1 MSSMPTGENLSLLE
15 KNIGSVFLG
24 KPFVVRRVAVTLIA
38 KGHLL
43 IEDVPGIGKTL
54 LGIAL
59 SRSIDAS
66 FKRIQFTN
74 DLLPSDILGVS
85 TINPKDGNFEFK
97 PGPIFSN
104 VILADEINRATPKTQ
119 SAMLEAMGDMQVSVD
134 GRTRKLPDPFM
145 VIATQ
150 NPVEYHGTFPLPE
163 AQLDRFFMRVRIGY
177 PALEDEKAII
187 REKDLYER
195 AALLEPVL
203 SRAEINQI
211 HEAAACVKVHDALL
225 EYIVKLASATRR
237 EASIKLGISPRGALF
252 LYRAAQAHAL
262 ILGRDYCTPDDIK
275 AMAIPVFSHRIIV
288 ESNLYGLAR
297 IEESER
303 AIEEAIG
310 RVEVPI

>member
-1 MSSMPTGENLSLLE
+1 MQTGEKLKELE
-15 KNIGSVFLG
+15 RNIESVFFG
-24 KPFVVRRVAVTLIA
+24 KPEVVRRVIATLIA

-59 SRSIDAS
+59 SRSIDAT
-66 FKRIQFTN
+66 FRRIQFTN

-85 TINPKDGNFEFK
+85 TLNPAAGNFEFK

-134 GRTRKLPDPFM
+134 GVSHKLPDPFM

-177 PALEDEKAII
+177 PAIEDEKAIV

-195 AALLEPVL
+195 ASKLKSVL
-203 SRAEINQI
+203 SHDEINQI
-211 HEAAACVKVHDALL
+211 HEEVLSVKVDDALL
-225 EYIVKLASATRR
+225 EYIVKLADATRR
-237 EASIKLGISPRGALF
+237 EPSIKLGISPRGALF
-252 LYRAAQAHAL
+252 LYRAAEARAL
-262 ILGRDYCTPDDIK
+262 MAGRNFCTPDDIK
-275 AMAIPVFSHRIIV
+275 EMAVPVFSHRIIV

-303 AIEEAIG
+303 VIEESLK
-310 RVEVPI
+310 RVAVPV

>member
-1 MSSMPTGENLSLLE
+1 MQTGEKLRQLE
-15 KNIGSVFLG
+15 KNIESVFFG
-24 KPFVVRRVAVTLIA
+24 KPKVVRLVITTLVA

-59 SRSIDAS
+59 SRSIEAT
-66 FKRIQFTN
+66 FRRIQFTN

-85 TINPKDGNFEFK
+85 TLNPAAGSFEFK

-134 GRTRKLPDPFM
+134 GLSHKLPDPFM

-177 PALEDEKAII
+177 PAIEDEKAIV

-195 AALLEPVL
+195 AAMLRPVL
-203 SRAEINQI
+203 THDEINEI
-211 HEAAACVKVHDALL
+211 HDCAVRVKVDDALL
-225 EYIVKLASATRR
+225 EYIVKLADTTRR
-237 EASIKLGISPRGALF
+237 EPAIKLGISPRGALF
-252 LYRAAQAHAL
+252 LYRAAQASAL
-262 ILGRDYCTPDDIK
+262 LNGRDFCTPDDIK
-275 AMAIPVFSHRIIV
+275 EMAVPVFSHRIIV

-303 AIEEAIG
+303 IIEESLK
-310 RVEVPI
+310 RVTVPI